1 MVLQTGTVDWVVF
14 DSAVLSLCLVDS
26 YLSEQIMLEIPEL
39 IGQKNCFQCITT
51 NLHSL
56 QREVNKLERI
66 DGDGTIGG
74 SVRKKL
80 KINHT
85 IKKR

>member
-39 IGQKNCFQCITT
+39 IGQKNCFQCIAT
-51 NLHSL
+51 NLRSL
-56 QREVNKLERI
+56 QREVNKLEKKFI
-66 DGDGTIGG
+66 VIGRL
-74 SVRKKL
+74 VDQ
-80 KINHT
+80 
-85 IKKR
+85 

>member
-39 IGQKNCFQCITT
+39 IGQKNCFQCITISAF
-51 NLHSL
+51 L
-56 QREVNKLERI
+56 
-66 DGDGTIGG
+66 IGP
-74 SVRKKL
+74 VLLR
-80 KINHT
+80 T
-85 IKKR
+85 AV